1 MNVFNFTVNLTDYFH
16 LTLTIHLFIS
26 SPAGK
31 LKLCME
37 DAQDI
42 LSAAD
47 FLCIDTVKQYCS
59 QFLHHRITLENCI
72 CVKFLAEK
80 YNLHEL
86 GQEALTV
93 ATSST
98 VAVFETEDALEFPF
112 EYVSE

>member
-1 MNVFNFTVNLTDYFH
+1 MFNFTVNLTDYFH
-16 LTLTIHLFIS
+16 LTLTIHLLIS

>member
-1 MNVFNFTVNLTDYFH
+1 MSALSAWWVNTN
-16 LTLTIHLFIS
+16 S
-26 SPAGK
+26 SLCGLSSNAGK

-112 EYVSE
+112 EYVRNT